1 MEYIDETVALGG
13 ELHLLTH
20 CRASLGSAQ
29 SFLTTL
35 SFDCLDEWQDV
46 RRRPL
51 AEQAVLLRDPDVR
64 RRLVH
69 AAHHG
74 RYAPDVVRPRFG
86 NMEIVQSPYLPNPT
100 VEAEAARRRVDP
112 VEAMID
118 IALERDLDVFFFTSF
133 ARQDHHDRL
142 LQPLRHWDE
151 RQIESTMKHAR
162 SVMTFSDSGAHVSQ
176 IFDSSIYSHLLA
188 YWVRERQA
196 VSLEEAVHMMTSK
209 PAAVWRLR
217 DRGRLEPGY
226 AADLTVFDA
235 ATVAPVLPTV
245 VADLPGGA
253 RRIDQRAVG
262 YAATVVNGQVLT
274 RDGEPTDA
282 RPGRLL
288 RAVRQ

>member
-1 MEYIDETVALGG
+1 
-13 ELHLLTH
+13 
-20 CRASLGSAQ
+20 
-29 SFLTTL
+29 
-35 SFDCLDEWQDV
+35 
-46 RRRPL
+46 
-51 AEQAVLLRDPDVR
+51 
-64 RRLVH
+64 
-69 AAHHG
+69 
-74 RYAPDVVRPRFG
+74 
-86 NMEIVQSPYLPNPT
+86 
-100 VEAEAARRRVDP
+100 
-112 VEAMID
+112 MID

-133 ARQDHHDRL
+133 ARQDDDDRL
-142 LQPLRHWDE
+142 LRLLRHP
-151 RQIESTMKHAR
+151 RAAMC
-162 SVMTFSDSGAHVSQ
+162 FSDSGAHVSQ

-217 DRGRLEPGY
+217 DRGRLEAGY
-226 AADLTVFDA
+226 AADLTIFDA